1 MLRILFY
8 CHNLFGLG
16 HLARSQRIAEAAL
29 DQGGC
34 ECQII
39 TGCRFLDQLTLDPR
53 IGIQRLPPVQQDE
66 AGRFVGLEPG
76 LQDVLRHRSTRIE
89 TFCRQ
94 WRPHAV
100 VVDHLPLGLGGEL
113 VPLLAAAR
121 KEAWPTRF
129 IWGIPYSEGAA
140 TTGRPRN
147 PALREA
153 YARYDQLIAYTE
165 ERWDDVVGAYRTV
178 GLPPRTDYA
187 GVVAARPLP
196 PRPDGVRRLVGLSGG
211 GKAGADL
218 LRQVLEATRDLEEAR
233 DLALRFVAGPIGS
246 AEELAR
252 VAGDRKIEVWP
263 EASTERAI
271 QDATV
276 VVSRVGYNTAFTLV
290 QSHLPLVLVPL
301 QLEQGDQWQRAVRLA
316 ELPGVWCVDER
327 RPEAREALAGAIRS
341 ALRGPGS
348 FSRAPPLRMDGAE
361 RAARL
366 ILEAA
371 RGAEGAHAWS

>member
-34 ECQII
+34 ECRII
-39 TGCRFLDQLTLDPR
+39 TGCRFLDQLRLDPR

-66 AGRFVGLEPG
+66 VGRFVALEPG
-76 LQDVLRHRSTRIE
+76 LEDVVRHRADRIE
-89 TFCRQ
+89 SFCRR

-113 VPLLAAAR
+113 VQLLRAAR
-121 KEAWPTRF
+121 KEAWPARF
-129 IWGIPYSEGAA
+129 IWGLPYSEGATA
-140 TTGRPRN
+140 TGRPRN

-165 ERWDDVVGAYRTV
+165 EHWDDVVGAYRTI

-196 PRPDGVRRLVGLSGG
+196 PRPDGARRLVGLSGG

-218 LRQVLEATRDLEEAR
+218 LRQVLEATGDMEEAR
-233 DLALRFVAGPIGS
+233 GLALRFVAGPIGS
-246 AEELAR
+246 AGELR
-252 VAGDRKIEVWP
+252 DVAGDREVEVWP

-276 VVSRVGYNTAFTLV
+276 VVSRTGYNTAFTLV
-290 QSHLPLVLVPL
+290 QSDLPLVLVPL
-301 QLEQGDQWQRAVRLA
+301 QLEQGDQLQRAVRLA
-316 ELPGVWCVDER
+316 ELPGVQVVDER
-327 RPEAREALAGAIRS
+327 LPGAREALAN
-341 ALRGPGS
+341 ALRAALGGPRS

-361 RAARL
+361 RASQL

-371 RGAEGAHAWS
+371 RDAERARA

>member
-39 TGCRFLDQLTLDPR
+39 TGCRFLDQLRLDPR

-66 AGRFVGLEPG
+66 VGRFVALEPG
-76 LQDVLRHRSTRIE
+76 LEDVVRHRADRIE
-89 TFCRQ
+89 SFCRQ

-113 VPLLAAAR
+113 VQLLRAAR
-121 KEAWPTRF
+121 KEAWPARF
-129 IWGIPYSEGAA
+129 IWGLPYSEGATA
-140 TTGRPRN
+140 TGRPRN

-165 ERWDDVVGAYRTV
+165 EHWDDVVGAYRTI

-196 PRPDGVRRLVGLSGG
+196 PRPDGARRLVGLSGG

-218 LRQVLEATRDLEEAR
+218 LRQVLEATGDMEEAR
-233 DLALRFVAGPIGS
+233 GLALRFVAGPIGS
-246 AEELAR
+246 AGELR
-252 VAGDRKIEVWP
+252 DVAGDREVEVWP

-276 VVSRVGYNTAFTLV
+276 VVSRTGYNTAFTLV
-290 QSHLPLVLVPL
+290 QSDLPLVLVPL
-301 QLEQGDQWQRAVRLA
+301 QLEQGDQLQRAVRLA
-316 ELPGVWCVDER
+316 ELPGVQVVDER
-327 RPEAREALAGAIRS
+327 LPGAREALAN
-341 ALRGPGS
+341 ALRAALGGPRS

-361 RAARL
+361 RASQL

-371 RGAEGAHAWS
+371 RDAERARA